1 MRYAAI
7 AIIVVAL
14 AVLGAIFFAQIRNIS
29 GQSKES
35 FNRDIVEPMKK
46 IDPTTPVSTSVEPA
60 SGSINWE
67 YDVDRAIETAK
78 SGNKVIV
85 VDVYTDWCGWCKK
98 MDQVIYSDPKIVGL
112 SRREVFLKID
122 AEDGGQGEAFAHK
135 MGVRAYPTTIILD
148 SDGARITQEKGFIPS
163 SDRFIQFVEEARA
176 RKGY

>member
-14 AVLGAIFFAQIRNIS
+14 GVLGAIFFAQARNIS
-29 GQSKES
+29 SQSKES
-35 FNRDIVEPMKK
+35 VNRDIVEPLKK
-46 IDPTTPVSTSVEPA
+46 MDPTTPVSTSVEPA

-67 YDVDRAIETAK
+67 HDVDRAIETAK
-78 SGNKVIV
+78 AGNKVIV

-122 AEDGGQGEAFAHK
+122 AEDGGQGQAFARK
-135 MGVRAYPTTIILD
+135 MNVRAYPTTIILD
-148 SDGARITQEKGFIPS
+148 SDGTKITLERGFIPS
-163 SDRFIQFVEEARA
+163 SDKFIQLVEDARA
-176 RKGY
+176 RKTA